1 MDKILENALYTVN
14 EEVNYGSIKIA
25 DDVVAMIAGL
35 AATEVEGVY
44 AMAGKD
50 LLHKVKRSI
59 PAKGVRVDISG
70 GKVRANLAIIV
81 DYGYNIPSVSAKV
94 QDKVSGAIESM
105 TGLKATDINVRV
117 AGVRIRQGV

>member
-14 EEVNYGSIKIA
+14 EEVSYGSIKIA

-50 LLHKVKRSI
+50 IFHKVKRSI
-59 PAKGVRVDISG
+59 PTKGVRVDISG

>member
-14 EEVNYGSIKIA
+14 EEVEHGTVKIA
-25 DDVVAMIAGL
+25 DEVVAMIAGL

-44 AMAGKD
+44 STAGKD
-50 LLHKVKRSI
+50 LFHKVKKGGPTR
-59 PAKGVRVDISG
+59 GVRVDIAN
-70 GKVRANLAIIV
+70 GKVRANLAIV
-81 DYGYNIPSVSAKV
+81 VNYGYNIPSVSAKV

-105 TGLKATDINVRV
+105 TGLKATDVNIRI

>member
-14 EEVNYGSIKIA
+14 EEVDYGTVKIA

-50 LLHKVKRSI
+50 LLHKVKRGG
-59 PAKGVRVDISG
+59 PTKGVRVDIAN

-81 DYGYNIPSVSAKV
+81 NYGYNIPSVSAKV

-105 TGLKATDINVRV
+105 TGLKTTDVNIRV
-117 AGVRIRQGV
+117 AGVRIR